1 MIESAELDGGRPWAT
16 ASLRIASDQLSA
28 DSIGERLGLRPSS
41 TRAAEGEP
49 AFSVWVM
56 ESGLEPSAPLEDHLY
71 ILMEQLRDRREIL
84 VELAEESN
92 VEIWLSFSP
101 GEVARRTSVFTHHSI
116 VELGELGVDLVFDP
130 YPAGGKGPRASA
142 GA

>member
-1 MIESAELDGGRPWAT
+1 VIESAELAGGRPWAT

-71 ILMEQLRDRREIL
+71 ILMEQLRDRRDLL

-101 GEVARRTSVFTHHSI
+101 GDVAGGTSVFTHDSI

-130 YPAGGKGPRASA
+130 SPAGGKRPRASA